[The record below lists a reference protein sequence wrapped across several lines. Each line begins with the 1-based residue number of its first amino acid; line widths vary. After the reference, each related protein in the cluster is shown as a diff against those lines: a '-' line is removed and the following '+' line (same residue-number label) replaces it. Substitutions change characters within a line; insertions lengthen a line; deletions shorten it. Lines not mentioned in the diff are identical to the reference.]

1 MNLMSLTAVELGKK
15 IKSGEVR
22 VVDAVNAAFDQIEAV
37 EKDINSYVTVY
48 KKEEVLEKAE
58 HIQKLIDEGQLTG
71 PLAGVPVA
79 IKDNMCTR
87 DKLTTCSSKIL
98 GNFYPT
104 YSAEAVINLE
114 KAGAVII
121 GKTNM
126 DEFAMGSTT
135 ETSWFGPTANPWNK
149 KHVPGGSSGGSC
161 AAVASGEMVGTV
173 YNDKEGQAQAML
185 DLAYALSVGD
195 TLDDLNLENGKY
207 IRLPYSKVGS
217 RDVKNYMK

>member
-114 KAGAVII
+114 KAGAVINGI
-121 GKTNM
+121 KNM
-126 DEFAMGSTT
+126 YLVA
-135 ETSWFGPTANPWNK
+135 
-149 KHVPGGSSGGSC
+149 HQVV
-161 AAVASGEMVGTV
+161 AVQQLQQKNAHMHWVQIQV
-173 YNDKEGQAQAML
+173 DQL
-185 DLAYALSVGD
+185 DSQVHFVA
-195 TLDDLNLENGKY
+195 
-207 IRLPYSKVGS
+207 
-217 RDVKNYMK
+217 

>member
-22 VVDAVNAAFDQIEAV
+22 VVDAVNAAFDQISITVINPAQIPKISGQHFRMPYRHAVNAAFDQIEAV

-135 ETSWFGPTANPWNK
+135 ETSFYGPTKNPWNK
-149 KHVPGGSSGGSC
+149 EHVPGGSSGGSC
-161 AAVASGEMVGTV
+161 AKSCGRR
-173 YNDKEGQAQAML
+173 ML
-185 DLAYALSVGD
+185 ICIGFRYRWI
-195 TLDDLNLENGKY
+195 N
-207 IRLPYSKVGS
+207 
-217 RDVKNYMK
+217 

>member
-135 ETSWFGPTANPWNK
+135 ETSSMDQLRIHGIKNMYLVA
-149 KHVPGGSSGGSC
+149 HQVV
-161 AAVASGEMVGTV
+161 AVQQLQQKNAHMHWVQIQV
-173 YNDKEGQAQAML
+173 DQL
-185 DLAYALSVGD
+185 DSQVHF
-195 TLDDLNLENGKY
+195 
-207 IRLPYSKVGS
+207 V
-217 RDVKNYMK
+217 V